1 VATSIIFF
9 AASSYKAC
17 MINTTHQQ
25 PARSVLVP
33 FAALFLSLVSL
44 TTGAAFAKELFPVI
58 GAPGTTALRMSMAA
72 VILAVVFR
80 PWRLR
85 FTSNWRALLLY
96 GGTLGAMN
104 LSFYMALTYI
114 PLGVAIAIEFTGPL
128 AVAIGTS
135 RRRLDFAWIAL
146 AVLGLALLLPLH
158 EAMPALDWRGLAFA
172 LFAGVCWAVY
182 ILAGRR
188 AGAEHGPA
196 VSSVGMIIGA
206 VLVAPF
212 GFAQAGS
219 ALLAPAVLGLAL
231 IVAVLSSAIPYSLE
245 MVALQRLPPAT
256 FGTLLSAEPAIGAL
270 MGFTL
275 VGEVLAP
282 AQWAA
287 ITLIMVSSIG
297 AAVSA
302 APGKASPKVVSGN

>member
-1 VATSIIFF
+1 
-9 AASSYKAC
+9 
-17 MINTTHQQ
+17 MTTTTLRR
-25 PARSVLVP
+25 PTRSVLTP

-58 GAPGTTALRMSMAA
+58 GAPGATALRMSMAA
-72 VILAVVFR
+72 LILAAVFR

-85 FTSNWRALLLY
+85 FRSNWRALLLY

-128 AVAIGTS
+128 AVAIATS
-135 RRRLDFAWIAL
+135 RRRIDFAWIAL
-146 AVLGLALLLPLH
+146 AVLGLSLLLPVHASIPTL
-158 EAMPALDWRGLAFA
+158 EWRGIVFA

-196 VSSVGMIIGA
+196 VSAAGMAIGA
-206 VLVAPF
+206 IVVAPL
-212 GFAQAGS
+212 GFAHAGPS
-219 ALLAPAVLGLAL
+219 LFGPTVLGLAM
-231 IVAVLSSAIPYSLE
+231 IVALLSSAIPQSLE

-256 FGTLLSAEPAIGAL
+256 FGTLLSAEPAIGAI
-270 MGFTL
+270 MGFIIM
-275 VGEVLAP
+275 GELLAP
-282 AQWAA
+282 TQWAA
-287 ITLIMVSSIG
+287 IAVIMVSSIG

-302 APGKASPKVVSGN
+302 APQREPDELVPAI